1 MILKELKVKS
11 AIDNIVTNCYIIAD
25 EETKEAMV
33 IDPGGEA
40 EKILE
45 LLDILGAKVK
55 YIYLTHCHGDHI
67 GALNEVKSKKKRNDI
82 NTKR

>member
-67 GALNEVKSKKKRNDI
+67 GA
-82 NTKR
+82 